1 MTVIGDAS
9 KARLIAVFIDHL
21 IAFGLMLLVVA
32 LVPETYPVVKGVF
45 FFLVYLGYF
54 LILEALWSRTL
65 GKYFQGLVVRKLD
78 GSRCEWKAA
87 LIRTALRI
95 VEVNPLLLGGIPAG
109 MAVIST
115 ARRQRIGD
123 LLARTVVVSDRLQWE
138 ADAVPD
144 GATTFLSNSPVSPA

>member
-21 IAFGLMLLVVA
+21 IAFALMLFVVA

-45 FFLVYLGYF
+45 FFLIYLGYF
-54 LILEALWSRTL
+54 LVLEALWSRTL

-78 GSRCEWKAA
+78 GSRCDWKAA

-109 MAVIST
+109 IAVIST
-115 ARRQRIGD
+115 ARR
-123 LLARTVVVSDRLQWE
+123 
-138 ADAVPD
+138 
-144 GATTFLSNSPVSPA
+144 